1 MKVVITKASDD
12 NYEKYVEIK
21 TLEQLVN
28 LIKRTDNDV
37 IISFDPQI
45 MPEAFKEPAELRLNI
60 YDDYIE

>member
-12 NYEKYVEIK
+12 NYEKYVEVK
-21 TLEQLVN
+21 TLEQFIN

-45 MPEAFKEPAELRLNI
+45 MPEAFKESAELRLNI